1 MVTQLLI
8 VLVGLIAGVVTG
20 LIGASGVMV
29 IVPGLVMLGYGAADA
44 IGASLF
50 ADTVASLVVSWTYY
64 QAGNVNLRQGWWIAV
79 GSVLG
84 AQVGSYI
91 SPHIA
96 ESSLGGFF
104 GIFLIITA
112 VIFALRGM
120 GTVIPVSGQPTEANA
135 SLINFLNFLGKT
147 WYCPVSYWAS

>member
-1 MVTQLLI
+1 
-8 VLVGLIAGVVTG
+8 
-20 LIGASGVMV
+20 MV

-79 GSVLG
+79 GSILG

-96 ESSLGGFF
+96 ESSLGGSFF
-104 GIFLIITA
+104 SHNHGCYIRSA
-112 VIFALRGM
+112 R
-120 GTVIPVSGQPTEANA
+120 
-135 SLINFLNFLGKT
+135 LGYGYSCK
-147 WYCPVSYWAS
+147 WAADGGKARAQ